1 MSVVLKISLYLTQHY
16 RMAQLT
22 VDWKALLI
30 LQHQMI
36 YWVLNFFL
44 NACTLTIW
52 YFFFCFATMI
62 RFMEIVCV
70 PQAHD
75 EFLVNLCLVVVICPD
90 SFKEV
95 IVVKKVPDCG
105 IWRVVACKSNET
117 KNKLFTDLNF
127 EVFGFVFWSNDN
139 VAAFTTFSSRI
150 W

>member
-36 YWVLNFFL
+36 YWVLNFFFSMPVHSQFD
-44 NACTLTIW
+44 I
-52 YFFFCFATMI
+52 FFFCFATMI

-117 KNKLFTDLNF
+117 NTKISCLLTWTLKSLALYSDQMTM
-127 EVFGFVFWSNDN
+127 
-139 VAAFTTFSSRI
+139 
-150 W
+150 

>member
-30 LQHQMI
+30 LQRQMI
-36 YWVLNFFL
+36 YWVLIFFL

-52 YFFFCFATMI
+52 YFFFFCFATMI

-117 KNKLFTDLNF
+117 NTKISCLLTWTLKSLALYSDQMTM
-127 EVFGFVFWSNDN
+127 
-139 VAAFTTFSSRI
+139 
-150 W
+150 